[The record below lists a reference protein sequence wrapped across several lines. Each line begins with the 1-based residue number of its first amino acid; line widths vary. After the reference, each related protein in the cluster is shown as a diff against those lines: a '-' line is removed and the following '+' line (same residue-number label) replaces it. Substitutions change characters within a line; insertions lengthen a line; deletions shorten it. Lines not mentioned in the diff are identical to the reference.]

1 MGYNSTATTLT
12 LTARLTPIGRQKM
25 ISTNN
30 GLIKT
35 FSLGDSDANYYT
47 NLLLSTGE
55 VPSIAGNIGVNNTS
69 SNSTASVNGLKST
82 LIVNSSGLLTKS
94 VGSQSTNILTEF
106 ETVGYTTISGSNLT
120 FSTINRLDYTTN
132 SKTNLYY
139 SFGLPITNNNFT
151 TFTSTTATNGGYADT
166 AFSAFATNNILVISV
181 DNSTYGEIID
191 GKSLKIELA
200 TSANTYTIYSTYQN
214 GSQPLNALDG
224 LLTDNSNVKSNI
236 FGSNV
241 SMLVCDSI
249 KTPNGGNPY
258 LSWST
263 GYNLNRPFSFAGK
276 IPYNYQTNSNLSL
289 TADTLV
295 GIAYLDK
302 GMIVITDPNIV
313 NSYAASVTSAT
324 TATTISFDSQSTGVY
339 QIVNCIADRGEFGS
353 TTNPTFEFDD
363 IPRISEVGLYDDVGN
378 LIAYA
383 KPDRHIN
390 KNINEFLALSIK
402 ISV

>member
-12 LTARLTPIGRQKM
+12 LTARLTPIGRQRM

-47 NLLLSTGE
+47 NLSLSTGE
-55 VPSIAGNIGVNNTS
+55 VPSIAGNIGVNSTN
-69 SNSTASVNGLKST
+69 SNSTVKSTGLKST

-94 VGSQSTNILTEF
+94 VGSQSTNILTESQP
-106 ETVGYTTISGSNLT
+106 VGYTTVSGNNLT
-120 FSTINRLDYTTN
+120 YSIVNRTNLTTD

-139 SFGLPITNNNFT
+139 SFGLPITDSNMS
-151 TFTSTTATNGGYADT
+151 TFTATTSVNAGYSDT
-166 AFSAFATNNILVISV
+166 AFSGFASNKILVV
-181 DNSTYGEIID
+181 ALNNSTYGELID
-191 GKSLKIELA
+191 GKSLKLDLA
-200 TSANTYTIYSTYQN
+200 TTAGTYSIYSTYQTS
-214 GSQPLNALDG
+214 SQPLNVLDG
-224 LLTDNSNVKSNI
+224 LYTDNSSIKSNV

-241 SMLVCDSI
+241 SMLVCDAI
-249 KTPNGGNPY
+249 MTPNGGDPS
-258 LSWST
+258 LSWAT
-263 GYNLNRPFSFAGK
+263 GYNTSRPFSYNSK
-276 IPYNYQTNSNLSL
+276 KTYNYQTNTNLGL

-302 GMIVITDPNIV
+302 GMMVITNPTIV
-313 NSYAASVTSAT
+313 NSYVASAA
-324 TATTISFDSQSTGVY
+324 TATTIGFDSVSTGVY

-363 IPRISEVGLYDDVGN
+363 IPRISEVALYDDFGN
-378 LIAYA
+378 MIAYA
-383 KPDRHIN
+383 KPDRQIT

>member
-1 MGYNSTATTLT
+1 MGYNNTATTLT
-12 LTARLTPIGRQKM
+12 LTAKLTPIGRQKM

-47 NLLLSTGE
+47 NLLLGTGE
-55 VPSIAGNIGVNNTS
+55 VPSIAGDIGVNNTNN
-69 SNSTASVNGLKST
+69 NSTTKVTGIKNP
-82 LIVNSSGLLTKS
+82 LIVNTSGLLTKS
-94 VGSQSTNILTEF
+94 VGTQSTNILTES
-106 ETVGYTTISGSNLT
+106 ELIGYTTISGSNLS
-120 FSTINRLDYTTN
+120 FSVINRTDYTTD

-139 SFGLPITNNNFT
+139 SFGLPINDTNFT
-151 TFTSTTATNGGYADT
+151 TFTSTTATNNGYANT
-166 AFSAFATNNILVISV
+166 AFSGFAVNKIVAIAIN
-181 DNSTYGEIID
+181 DSTYGELID
-191 GKSLKIELA
+191 GKSLKIELP
-200 TSANTYTIYSTYQN
+200 TSAGTYTIYSTYQYN
-214 GSQPLNALDG
+214 TQPLNIMDS
-224 LLTDNSNVKSNI
+224 LLTDGNLKSSM
-236 FGSNV
+236 FGNNV

-249 KTPNGGNPY
+249 KTPNGGDSS
-258 LSWST
+258 LSWAT
-263 GYNLNRPFSFAGK
+263 GYNTNRPFSYNGK
-276 IPYNYQTNSNLSL
+276 KAYNYQTNTNLSL

-302 GMIVITDPNIV
+302 GFIVITDPTIV
-313 NSYAASVTSAT
+313 NNFTSSAS
-324 TATTISFDSQSTGVY
+324 TATTVSFDSQSTGVY

-353 TTNPTFEFDD
+353 STNPTFEFDD

-383 KPDRHIN
+383 KPDRQIS